1 MEQGLWPATFKALKL
16 AGGTPGSN
24 KKDTLEPGLWPATL
38 KAQKFAGGTPG
49 SNEFMLIENKMNLKN
64 IKKVYIIGIKGAGV
78 TILAQYF
85 RAQNINVLGSDIED
99 VFMTDEVLRRCGC
112 KVLLG
117 FKKENIPSD
126 VDLIVYSTAYNNQN
140 NEELAFALSSKKK
153 VVSYPE
159 AIGSIF
165 KDYYGI
171 AVAGTHGKTTTS
183 AWLGFV
189 LDRAGLDPN
198 VMVGAN
204 VPQFK
209 GNVLMGK
216 SDYLIL
222 ETDEYQN
229 KFKYYLPKAVL
240 LNNIEYDHPDFFKS
254 EEEYRNVFVE
264 FIKKIPKKG
273 FLIANFDDP
282 LIRKIAHVNCRGRV
296 ISYAINETA
305 DYVAYDIKT
314 ENGKQYFK
322 VKLSVNNSDD
332 ADDNDLGNFV
342 IQLTGKHNVSN
353 ALAVIAAAIELNVPL
368 SELRTHLESFAGTA
382 RRMQTMGE
390 YCGAILI
397 DDYAHHPTEIKATLT
412 ATKEKYPGK
421 NIIAVFQPHTF
432 TRTKALLKDFA
443 KSFGD
448 ADEVIILDIY
458 GSARETQGGVHT
470 RDIIKKIQ
478 NSTKYIST
486 IEEATEYL
494 KKKIGNNDVVVF
506 MGAGDVY
513 LIGNKLMKM

>member
-1 MEQGLWPATFKALKL
+1 
-16 AGGTPGSN
+16 
-24 KKDTLEPGLWPATL
+24 
-38 KAQKFAGGTPG
+38 
-49 SNEFMLIENKMNLKN
+49 MNLKN
-64 IKKVYIIGIKGAGV
+64 IKNIYIIGIKGAGV

-99 VFMTDEVLRRCGC
+99 VFMTDEVLKRCGC

-126 VDLIVYSTAYNNQN
+126 VDLIVYSTAYNIQN
-140 NEELAFALSSKKK
+140 NEELAYALSSKKK
-153 VVSYPE
+153 VISYPE
-159 AIGSIF
+159 AMGSIF
-165 KDYYGI
+165 KDYFGI

-189 LDRAGLDPN
+189 LNKAGLDPN

-209 GNVLMGK
+209 GNALIGK

-254 EEEYRNVFVE
+254 EDEYRRVFIE

-282 LIRKIAHVNCRGRV
+282 VIRKTAHVNCRARV
-296 ISYAINETA
+296 ISYAINEVA
-305 DYVAYDIKT
+305 DYVAYNIKS
-314 ENGKQYFK
+314 EAGKQYFK
-322 VKLSVNNSDD
+322 VHLTPSPSPSQEEGSEETNE
-332 ADDNDLGNFV
+332 LGDFV
-342 IQLTGKHNVSN
+342 IQLMGKHNVSN

-368 SELRTHLESFAGTA
+368 NEIRVHLEDFIGTA

-390 YCGAILI
+390 YRGAVLI
-397 DDYAHHPTEIKATLT
+397 DDYAHHPTEIKATLA
-412 ATKEKYPGK
+412 ATREKYPGK

-443 KSFGD
+443 TSFD
-448 ADEVIILDIY
+448 NADELIILDIY
-458 GSARETQGGVHT
+458 GSAREEHGGIHSK
-470 RDIIKKIQ
+470 DIIKLIQ
-478 NSTKYIST
+478 NSTEYIPT
-486 IEEATEYL
+486 IDETTDYL
-494 KKKIGNNDVVVF
+494 KTKIRRDDVVVF
-506 MGAGDVY
+506 MGAGDVFE
-513 LIGNKLMKM
+513 IGNNLLK

>member
-1 MEQGLWPATFKALKL
+1 M
-16 AGGTPGSN
+16 
-24 KKDTLEPGLWPATL
+24 D
-38 KAQKFAGGTPG
+38 
-49 SNEFMLIENKMNLKN
+49 LKN
-64 IKKVYIIGIKGAGV
+64 IKKIYIIGIKGAGV

-99 VFMTDEVLRRCGC
+99 VFMTDEVLKRCGC

-126 VDLIVYSTAYNNQN
+126 VDLIVYSTAYNAQN
-140 NEELAFALSSKKK
+140 NEELAYALSSKKK
-153 VVSYPE
+153 VISYPE
-159 AIGSIF
+159 AMGSIF
-165 KDYYGI
+165 KDYFGI

-189 LDRAGLDPN
+189 LDKAGLDPN

-209 GNVLMGK
+209 GNALIGK

-254 EEEYRNVFVE
+254 KEEYRQVFIE

-282 LIRKIAHVNCRGRV
+282 VIQKTAYVNCRARV
-296 ISYAINETA
+296 ISYAIDEVA
-305 DYVAYDIKT
+305 DYVAYDIK
-314 ENGKQYFK
+314 NKDGKQYFK
-322 VKLSVNNSDD
+322 VHLNSNSSNSPSPGSERGSGGEESGESELGDFSVRLS
-332 ADDNDLGNFV
+332 
-342 IQLTGKHNVSN
+342 GKHNVSN

-368 SELRTHLESFAGTA
+368 SELRTHLESFEGTA
-382 RRMQTMGE
+382 RRMQIMGE
-390 YCGAILI
+390 YRSAILI
-397 DDYAHHPTEIKATLT
+397 DDYAHHPTEIKATLA
-412 ATKEKYPGK
+412 ATREKYPGK

-432 TRTKALLKDFA
+432 TRTKVLLNDFA
-443 KSFGD
+443 ASFD
-448 ADEVIILDIY
+448 KADELIILDIY
-458 GSARETQGGVHT
+458 GSAREVQGGVHT
-470 RDIIKKIQ
+470 KDLVKKIKEHGTKSMEQ
-478 NSTKYIST
+478 GLKYIPTIDETTKY
-486 IEEATEYL
+486 L
-494 KKKIGNNDVVVF
+494 KTKIRRDDVVVF

-513 LIGNKLMKM
+513 LVGEKILK